1 MDCLITTL
9 RGSVSDSGLPRV
21 GEIRLFCVA
30 DSNANTFTNGFKIE
44 VAPGATVDIESVSG
58 DACIAQVSSESNTSL
73 PSSFSSRISITNTYS
88 GSTYYRVVFANADCE
103 VRVLNKYAISHLR
116 IFSGSESVVKNW
128 GLKDFSQIKGSAII
142 DGYCYGVKVDGML
155 SYDNKDNTPL
165 TAIRIGIQNSS
176 TMQPGGIDVDNLP
189 LNISALGLDWT
200 SSSGSLENLFTED
213 RPTMSNFYATY
224 TKISGDVSAIAKWM
238 LGKGLYSKQFRTCSY
253 MTAGRLQLTN
263 ETYSLVSNDNGVT
276 YNLLRA
282 GTTTMATYTIA
293 TDSWSYPSV

>member
-9 RGSVSDSGLPRV
+9 RGSVSDSDLQKI
-21 GEIRLFCVA
+21 GEIRFFCVA
-30 DSNANTFTNGFKIE
+30 NSNANTHTNGFKIE
-44 VAPGATVDIESVSG
+44 IAAGATVVLESVLG

-73 PSSFSSRISITNTYS
+73 PSSFSSRLSITNTHS
-88 GSTYYRVVFANADCE
+88 GPTYYRVVFANADCE

-116 IFSGSESVVKNW
+116 IFSGSESTAKNW
-128 GLKDFSQIKGSAII
+128 GLKDIAQIKGSAII
-142 DGYCYGVKVDGML
+142 DGHCFGIKVDGML
-155 SYDNKDNTPL
+155 AYDTKDNTPL
-165 TAIRIGIQNSS
+165 TAIRISNSS
-176 TMQPGGIDVDNLP
+176 VVQSGGVDVDNLP
-189 LNISALGLDWT
+189 LNISALELDRT
-200 SSSGSLENLFTED
+200 SSSGSLKNLFTED
-213 RPTMSNFYATY
+213 RPAMSSFYAVH

-238 LGKGLYSKQFRTCSY
+238 LGKGLYSKLFRTCSY
-253 MTAGRLQLTN
+253 MTAGIRQLTN